1 MEGPSAKHATLAKLT
16 KSFQPRPTHGP
27 TTSMERP
34 AGTSSSLVVWQV
46 GRASQVYWENFQICP
61 EKIQICPG
69 KCSDLFG
76 KIFRFVRENRCVST
90 RAGKSSLLGKAF
102 FVSAVDADADE

>member
-1 MEGPSAKHATLAKLT
+1 
-16 KSFQPRPTHGP
+16 
-27 TTSMERP
+27 MERP
-34 AGTSSSLVVWQV
+34 AGTRAALLCGKSGGQV
-46 GRASQVYWENFQICP
+46 KSTRKIFRFVREKFQICP
-61 EKIQICPG
+61 E

-76 KIFRFVRENRCVST
+76 KIFRFVRENHCVST